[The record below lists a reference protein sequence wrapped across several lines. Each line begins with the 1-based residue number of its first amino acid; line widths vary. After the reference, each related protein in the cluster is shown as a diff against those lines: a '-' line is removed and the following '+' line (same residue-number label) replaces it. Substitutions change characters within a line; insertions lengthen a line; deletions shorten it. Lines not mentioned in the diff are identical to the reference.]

1 MLLFALAFPRDP
13 VEDAP
18 VILVVED
25 HADTRAMYVEF
36 LSLYYRVEQAP
47 TAHAAL
53 EAAAKRPPALLVTDL
68 SLPGMDGFELVERL
82 RAREETRRVP
92 VICLSGYGDETFLE
106 RARTL
111 RIERVLLKPCLPDD
125 LVTEVDRV
133 LREAETGGR

>member
-1 MLLFALAFPRDP
+1 VLLFALAFPRDP

-36 LSLYYRVEQAP
+36 LSMYYRVEQAP
-47 TAHAAL
+47 TGQAAL
-53 EAAAKRPPALLVTDL
+53 ELAAKRAPDLLITDL
-68 SLPGMDGFELVERL
+68 SLPGMDGFELVEQL
-82 RAREETRRVP
+82 RSRQPARRIP
-92 VICLSGYGDETFLE
+92 VICLSGYGDEAFVA
-106 RARTL
+106 RARAL

-133 LREAETGGR
+133 LRDAEKGAR